1 MSLVIK
7 LAQLL
12 QILDLVFPDIKG
24 GSYDCLGKK
33 YDYLC
38 QNIFKN
44 TYISDRWNVLIEA
57 NIDEPLCFH
66 KVICNQNYLEDM
78 NMLTRVIT

>member
-1 MSLVIK
+1 MRLVIK

-12 QILDLVFPDIKG
+12 QTLDMVFPQVKG
-24 GSYDCLGKK
+24 GSFDNLGKK

-44 TYISDRWNVLIEA
+44 TYVDDRWNVLIEA
-57 NIDEPLCFH
+57 NIEEPLCFQ
-66 KVICNQNYLEDM
+66 KYTCNQNYL
-78 NMLTRVIT
+78 